1 MTRPVKRE
9 PGTGPVKRE
18 PGAGPDNVAAA
29 AAGVVDLSDCRVLR
43 SQYHT
48 VQNLIQGKNNYFSQ
62 FSLLDQYASKGFNL
76 NSPYFSFAAIV
87 IADEADDIGSAES
100 NKFNT
105 IFNQLQSLHERVTRP
120 REQLADAEALLG
132 ITSSLVKGAKIN
144 SNAVTP
150 SKFIDFVLR
159 DFGRV
164 QHYRHSDRKR
174 TSVNWQKIGVSVAH
188 IFQPFRGC
196 STMVGTN
203 SAVKQRKPAARRGR
217 RRPSEKSALPKQVDP
232 QVEEQEKTGTTD
244 GTMVTMFSI
253 LRKERKVDLEHL
265 ILNSS
270 SFSQTVENLFALSF
284 LVKDGRVEIQVDDES
299 GRHIVSPRNAP
310 SATMI
315 ASGDVSYRHFV
326 FKFDYSDWQLM
337 CSSVGDGK
345 ELMPHRT
352 QEASSAV

>member
-1 MTRPVKRE
+1 MTRLVKRE
-9 PGTGPVKRE
+9 PGTGPVKPE
-18 PGAGPDNVAAA
+18 PGAGPDNAAA
-29 AAGVVDLSDCRVLR
+29 VDLSDCRVLR

-48 VQNLIQGKNNYFSQ
+48 VQNLIQ
-62 FSLLDQYASKGFNL
+62 
-76 NSPYFSFAAIV
+76 
-87 IADEADDIGSAES
+87 DEADDIGSAES

-144 SNAVTP
+144 SNAITP

-164 QHYRHSDRKR
+164 QHYRHGDRKR
-174 TSVNWQKIGVSVAH
+174 SSVNWQKIGVSVSH
-188 IFQPFRGC
+188 IFKPFRGC

-217 RRPSEKSALPKQVDP
+217 RPSEKSALPKQVDP
-232 QVEEQEKTGTTD
+232 HVEEQEKTGTTD
-244 GTMVTMFSI
+244 ETMLTMFSI

-337 CSSVGDGK
+337 CSSVGVGK

-352 QEASSAV
+352 QEASSAD